1 MFPKLATVVR
11 MSTSPF
17 RTEIKSTVT
26 VPEKFARKT
35 TPKLKAKQR
44 IRLVFN
50 DWAVAAISDAVEAS
64 LFIIVLVFYSNLA
77 SGISSRW
84 F

>member
-44 IRLVFN
+44 IKLVFN
-50 DWAVAAISDAVEAS
+50 DLAVAAISDAVESS
-64 LFIIVLVFYSNLA
+64 LFIIGLLFSSNMAL
-77 SGISSRW
+77 GIVSRW